1 MIIFQIYTLYKSSK
15 AGIEICAPPEQDTDN
30 ESKLKQ
36 IVKKAKLLKE
46 KYESKHINCRK
57 CAYRKH
63 DTDQKTAVEFI
74 YSSFIIL
81 QLLSL
86 LEDSPTILLNIFTG
100 DISLQFTGWFMLFS
114 DICMWFIYIYTVY
127 AHSRK
132 YIFTI
137 IQAIY
142 YQRYM
147 LNIGVVVIYSEP
159 DVVGMMVVAVILVVD
174 VLVVIV
180 YVISISHLI
189 IDHMSSVLH
198 KLWIGVI

>member
-1 MIIFQIYTLYKSSK
+1 MIY
-15 AGIEICAPPEQDTDN
+15 
-30 ESKLKQ
+30 
-36 IVKKAKLLKE
+36 
-46 KYESKHINCRK
+46 
-57 CAYRKH
+57 
-63 DTDQKTAVEFI
+63 
-74 YSSFIIL
+74 
-81 QLLSL
+81 
-86 LEDSPTILLNIFTG
+86 
-100 DISLQFTGWFMLFS
+100 
-114 DICMWFIYIYTVY
+114 IYIYTVY

-174 VLVVIV
+174 VLAVIV

-198 KLWIGVI
+198 RL